1 MRKLMRKVLLG
12 ISFCGLL
19 YLSSSKVV
27 AQNTGID
34 PVLLQEMGNLIQD
47 AIYFTDLY
55 ITPATDAAVYQAASS
70 WVNTPQK
77 AERWSF
83 TLGVHMNT
91 FFVPKSDRSF
101 QLNNSDLGFFQI
113 ENQDSALT
121 PTALGSDE
129 FVTLK
134 GVLGGSDVSLKSPE
148 GVDRD
153 LIIYPYL
160 QGSLGFGFGTEVI
173 AKFSPKIT
181 LKNVEY
187 QVYGLGL
194 KHSLSQYFHHIED
207 SNFFVSALVG
217 YSKEDLTVSFL
228 DIETKYGNLGFNALN
243 SLIDTWQFQ
252 LNASK
257 KWNKFE
263 LMSGIITNTSS
274 FEYKVKGEKGK
285 IEEIIPLQSILNNEL
300 KAIAASKFNVIGE
313 VSGRV
318 EFYKFFIQ
326 TTIAFGKFVN
336 SNLSLQYKF

>member
-1 MRKLMRKVLLG
+1 MQKLMHKILVG

-19 YLSSSKVV
+19 FLSNSKVV
-27 AQNTGID
+27 AQNNGPEPT
-34 PVLLQEMGNLIQD
+34 LLQEMGNLIKD

-55 ITPATDAAVYQAASS
+55 VTPATDAAVYQAASS

-77 AERWSF
+77 AERWDF

-101 QLNNSDLGFFQI
+101 RLNNSDLSFFQI

-121 PTALGSDE
+121 PSALGSDE
-129 FVTLK
+129 YVTLK
-134 GVLGGSDVSLKSPE
+134 GVLGGSDISLKSPE
-148 GVDRD
+148 GVDREV
-153 LIIYPYL
+153 IIYPYL
-160 QGSLGFGFGTEVI
+160 QGSLGIGFDTEVI

-194 KHSLSQYFHHIED
+194 KHSLSQYFETIE
-207 SNFFVSALVG
+207 SNNFFVSALAG
-217 YSKEDLTVSFL
+217 YAKEDLTVNFL
-228 DIETKYGNLGFNALN
+228 DIETQYGNLGFNALN

-257 KWNKFE
+257 KWNKVE
-263 LMSGIITNTSS
+263 LMAGLITNTSS

-300 KAIAASKFNVIGE
+300 KVIADNKFNVIGE

-326 TTIAFGKFVN
+326 TTVAFGKFVN